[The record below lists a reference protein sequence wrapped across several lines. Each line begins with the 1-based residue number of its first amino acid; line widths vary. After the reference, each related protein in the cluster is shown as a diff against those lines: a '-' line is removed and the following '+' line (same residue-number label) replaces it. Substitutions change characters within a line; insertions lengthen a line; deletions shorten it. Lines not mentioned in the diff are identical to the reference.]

1 MPSMR
6 STESIFLRLERS
18 AYPMDVSGIYVLDA
32 APEGPLPFDDIRAVF
47 AQRLS
52 GSPIANRVIAHAPLR
67 IGEDRWAQVDSVDLD
82 AHMHHRV
89 VPAPG
94 ELSDLM
100 ETVLEV
106 SAAPLDRTKPL
117 WEAWYLTGLAGGRAA
132 LVLRLHHAV
141 IDGMGMVAL
150 QQLLFDLAP
159 TQVSRDREPAPMSGR
174 AHPSLLRRALVEIP
188 SRLVANTVATKRLVV
203 SATDLVGALARTAVP
218 GPIRLGERP
227 GFMPSRSDAPPV
239 TLFNRHVSDPRKAM
253 ALVSLPFDQVQA
265 ARAVFPG
272 ATINEVLLAL
282 VTGTM
287 RDYLAAN
294 GDLPDTAIRT
304 SCPVNVRDP
313 GDDGKAGNHLTTMWV
328 DLPVHL
334 GDPVE
339 RLAAIH
345 ASSTAAK
352 ASLPQSRSDWDALA
366 DVGDLLMPGVVSA
379 AMAFA
384 GTKAFG
390 FLPLAQNLT
399 VSTLA
404 GPRQP
409 MYLATRQIV
418 NIFLRGI
425 VCPPLHLFF
434 AAITYD
440 QHVDV
445 SVTTVRQL
453 CPDPQALVDGLQT
466 ELDRLLA
473 ALSPKRRSPGRRTPS
488 GPGRRTPSGQGPRR
502 PASAKNRQG
511 KGE

>member
-18 AYPMDVSGIYVLDA
+18 GFPMDVAGIYVLDA
-32 APEGPLPFDDIRAVF
+32 APQGPLPFDDIRAVF
-47 AQRLS
+47 GQRLS

-94 ELSDLM
+94 DLSALM

-106 SAAPLDRTKPL
+106 SAEPLDRTQPL
-117 WEAWYLTGLAGGRAA
+117 WEAWYLTGLADGRAA

-150 QQLLFDLAP
+150 QQLLFDLEP
-159 TQVSRDREPAPMSGR
+159 TPVSRDGEPAPMSGR
-174 AHPSLLRRALVEIP
+174 AHPSLVRRALVEIP
-188 SRLVANTVATKRLVV
+188 SRVVANTVATKRLVV
-203 SATDLVGALARTAVP
+203 SATDQVGAMVRTAVP
-218 GPIRLGERP
+218 GPIRWGERP

-239 TLFNRHVSDPRKAM
+239 TLFNRHVSDPRKSM

-265 ARAVFPG
+265 ARALFPG
-272 ATINEVLLAL
+272 VTINDVLLAL

-287 RDYLAAN
+287 RDYLATN
-294 GDLPDTAIRT
+294 GDLPDKAIRT
-304 SCPVNVRDP
+304 SCPVNVRAA
-313 GDDGKAGNHLTTMWV
+313 GDDGKTGNHLTTMWV

-334 GDPVE
+334 TDPVE
-339 RLAAIH
+339 RLAAVH

-352 ASLPQSRSDWDALA
+352 AALPQSKADWDALA
-366 DVGDLLMPGVVSA
+366 DVGDLLLPGVVSA
-379 AMAFA
+379 AMSFA

-409 MYLATRQIV
+409 LYLATRQIV
-418 NIFLRGI
+418 NVFLRGI

-466 ELDRLLA
+466 ELDRLSA
-473 ALSPKRRSPGRRTPS
+473 ALRPKRPSPGRRSPS
-488 GPGRRTPSGQGPRR
+488 GRGPRR
-502 PASAKNRQG
+502 PASEKSRQG
-511 KGE
+511 RGE